1 VSTSQA
7 AARVYASALVDIG
20 VEAGNL
26 DTIAAELRS
35 VSEVLADLDPD
46 LRTFFEVPQLRRE
59 DKWQIISTAFEGKV
73 SRPVLGLL
81 HVLVD
86 RRREALLGPIVS
98 IIGELVDEREGRVRA
113 SVVSAQPLDP
123 ELAEALRAA
132 IERQAQRTVVLDQ
145 RVDPAMIGGIRVSM
159 GDLVVDG
166 TLRRGLSDLRRTL
179 ASSLT

>member
-1 VSTSQA
+1 MSTSQA

-20 VEAGNL
+20 VEHGTLEA
-26 DTIAAELRS
+26 ISQELHA
-35 VSEVLADLDPD
+35 VQDALNGLDPD
-46 LRTFFEVPQLRRE
+46 LQTFFNLPKLRRD
-59 DKWQIISTAFEGKV
+59 DKWQIIAAAFEGKV

-86 RRREALLGPIVS
+86 RRRESLLGSIVA
-98 IIGELVDEREGRVRA
+98 IIDELGDDRAGRVQA
-113 SVVSAQPLDP
+113 SVVSARPLDP
-123 ELAEALRAA
+123 ELVEALRAA
-132 IERQAQRTVVLDQ
+132 IEHQAQRTVVLDQ